1 MGISGKNHH
10 FGNNPK
16 GVPFGSCPLL
26 KSAKEGFNLHFL
38 TRVTILKFASTK
50 GSLLRFRVP
59 KNQLFGQFPGF
70 AQAEYNLRN
79 PLLLISAAQS
89 WPHSAE
95 FVAPFG
101 FWPKLWFLAE
111 IPISLHFQTISP
123 KSGY

>member
-16 GVPFGSCPLL
+16 GVPFGFCPLL

-38 TRVTILKFASTK
+38 TRVTTLKFASTK
-50 GSLLRFRVP
+50 GILLRFRVP
-59 KNQLFGQFPGF
+59 KNQLFGQLPGF
-70 AQAEYNLRN
+70 AQAEFNLRN
-79 PLLLISAAQS
+79 PLLHISAAQS

-95 FVAPFG
+95 FVAPFEYL
-101 FWPKLWFLAE
+101 PKLWFLAE
-111 IPISLHFQTISP
+111 IPISLPFQTISP